1 MLNSVSFHRERKQ
14 SQLSLADH
22 SCRSTA
28 VTPRRHS
35 LVPDV
40 ILSSA
45 GSCLGG
51 YWLQGKD
58 RHGGNILLYLE
69 GHIINSGSILSSSP

>member
-1 MLNSVSFHRERKQ
+1 M
-14 SQLSLADH
+14 
-22 SCRSTA
+22 
-28 VTPRRHS
+28 
-35 LVPDV
+35 PDV